1 MNLKSVNNFFEKFWL
16 IMGIGT
22 LLYGIYYVS
31 VNGVA
36 DNYKYLLLPFFAF
49 FLWYMRRRLRLSLEK
64 RERVRESQELQD
76 RT

>member
-1 MNLKSVNNFFEKFWL
+1 MNLTSVNNFFEKFWL
-16 IMGIGT
+16 VMGIGT
-22 LLYGIYYVS
+22 LLYGIYFVS
-31 VNGVA
+31 VNGVT

-64 RERVRESQELQD
+64 RQQALESQELQD